1 MQTAI
6 ALSRLLRQMAERQ
19 RQQQSQVADP
29 RLAGNLARLSDQP
42 APTANPDTPR

>member
-19 RQQQSQVADP
+19 RQQHSQVADP

-42 APTANPDTPR
+42 APTAPQGTPR